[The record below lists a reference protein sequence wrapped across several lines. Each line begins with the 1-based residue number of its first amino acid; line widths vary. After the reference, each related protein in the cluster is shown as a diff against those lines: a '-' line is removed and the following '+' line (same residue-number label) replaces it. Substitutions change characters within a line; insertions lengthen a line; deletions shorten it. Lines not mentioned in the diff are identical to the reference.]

1 MSKMRLC
8 VFSSQWLKLCR
19 DNFCTIHMHLKPQRD
34 HLSISGSRISS
45 SQEEGGFTQY
55 VVQNIPVLSPAC
67 PWLREKRQRYCQF
80 QLCPG
85 MVSCGLREREGT
97 VIEWAGSGHTRNT
110 CPNPTLSSEMQVE
123 DAPWRTRWLSS
134 RH

>member
-19 DNFCTIHMHLKPQRD
+19 DNFCTIRMHLKPQRD

-55 VVQNIPVLSPAC
+55 VVQNIPVFS
-67 PWLREKRQRYCQF
+67 
-80 QLCPG
+80 
-85 MVSCGLREREGT
+85 SEREEAEILPVPALPWHGQLRS
-97 VIEWAGSGHTRNT
+97 SGKGGNSHRMGWIW
-110 CPNPTLSSEMQVE
+110 PHS
-123 DAPWRTRWLSS
+123 
-134 RH
+134 